1 MSLEGKY
8 MIAFTKGMD
17 VEEYEGPGSVVEH
30 EMELHISAPGV
41 IEGTLAGRGGGSR
54 QFTGTL
60 VGNRFEFTVQGGHGP
75 QSGALGGLGGPGG
88 PGGPGGSGGPGGP
101 GGPGHHGPPK
111 DAKPFFMTY
120 AGTIA
125 EDGTVEGTMTCTG
138 RYEHPTVDKMTG
150 HRL

>member
-1 MSLEGKY
+1 MNDMSLEGKY

-17 VEEYEGPGSVVEH
+17 VEEYE
-30 EMELHISAPGV
+30 
-41 IEGTLAGRGGGSR
+41 
-54 QFTGTL
+54 
-60 VGNRFEFTVQGGHGP
+60 
-75 QSGALGGLGGPGG
+75 
-88 PGGPGGSGGPGGP
+88 GP

>member
-1 MSLEGKY
+1 MRYDGKY

-17 VEEYEGPGSVVEH
+17 VEAYEGPGSVVEH
-30 EMELHISAPGV
+30 EMLLQETEPGV
-41 IEGTLAGRGGGSR
+41 IQGTLTGRGGGSR
-54 QFTGTL
+54 SFTGTL

-75 QSGALGGLGGPGG
+75 QSGAGGPGG
-88 PGGPGGSGGPGGP
+88 PGGPGGGPGGP
-101 GGPGHHGPPK
+101 GGPEHHGPPK